1 MLHRLQ
7 PPYDKYLHHANRER
21 TFTVQRSGPRCE
33 PVQARQ
39 PTRLP
44 PTVPGSV
51 CVLVLLSLLDHE
63 DVSGSIGSIWLIQF
77 NLLVYQVPSITAY
90 QSN

>member
-7 PPYDKYLHHANRER
+7 PPYDKYLYHANREG
-21 TFTVQRSGPRCE
+21 TFTVQRSGPRCA

-51 CVLVLLSLLDHE
+51 CVFVLLSLLDHE
-63 DVSGSIGSIWLIQF
+63 AVSGSIGPVWPIPF
-77 NLLVYQVPSITAY
+77 NLLA
-90 QSN
+90 